1 MKIGIKTA
9 IVAAII
15 ALTASCSNDPGN
27 MKTMAIMKDSIFAA
41 YPSVAAVLINVE
53 NDNNLVLTIGSQDLY
68 AQDEVKRLAVANE
81 MGAMA
86 LRLFGKDNKLEHGKI
101 LVTSNEANQEPAP
114 ADALVSQIDFVTL
127 KRAQ

>member
-9 IVAAII
+9 IVAAML

-27 MKTMAIMKDSIFAA
+27 MKTMSIMKDSIFAA

-101 LVTSNEANQEPAP
+101 LVTSNEANQEPTP